1 MHIKGFLHKLLS
13 PVTHKKRLTTL
24 ALLVETVIK
33 SKKLSLSALA
43 RALPHTT
50 QERHAIK
57 RVDKFLGNTKLHK
70 ERETIYKIGID
81 YLLGS
86 SKRPIIIV
94 DWSNIPN
101 TTNYLLRAA
110 LVTQGRALS
119 LYEEVHPQELLG
131 NNATQKIFLLKLKK
145 LLPSDVKP
153 IILTDAGFYNDWFK
167 AVAKLN
173 WDYVGRLRG
182 NHTYFDG

>member
-110 LVTQGRALS
+110 LVTQGRALPS
-119 LYEEVHPQELLG
+119 VPG
-131 NNATQKIFLLKLKK
+131 TVRQKV
-145 LLPSDVKP
+145 VKM
-153 IILTDAGFYNDWFK
+153 K
-167 AVAKLN
+167 SMRAVRKPES
-173 WDYVGRLRG
+173 WKEKVS
-182 NHTYFDG
+182 